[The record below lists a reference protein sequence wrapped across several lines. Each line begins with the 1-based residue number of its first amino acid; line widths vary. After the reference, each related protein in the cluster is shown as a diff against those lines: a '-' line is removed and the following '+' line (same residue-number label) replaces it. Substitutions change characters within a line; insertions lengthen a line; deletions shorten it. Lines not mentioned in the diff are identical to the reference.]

1 MIDVLNRIIR
11 AVRIRTDAVVLLAQ
25 GIEAVPSCK
34 DGVVL
39 AGTVVVGVQAIH
51 VVELLTV
58 VLILLEIGAQDHRLQ
73 RVHELA
79 AEGVVVHALLHRA
92 RRGHRLTHRAQM
104 VLVLVVERELVR
116 RAAGRRLGVAA
127 VEEVLV
133 DLAVP
138 HHQAA
143 AQQVV
148 RRVRALDLRRL
159 QLHLLPDRT
168 GDVRLGRVVHH
179 AQLLAR
185 RTVDVLRDAAVG
197 EVDLLGI
204 AAQVVG
210 IAIAYHL
217 PNYMVDIEGK
227 YRQFV

>member
-1 MIDVLNRIIR
+1 MLSG
-11 AVRIRTDAVVLLAQ
+11 A
-25 GIEAVPSCK
+25 
-34 DGVVL
+34 
-39 AGTVVVGVQAIH
+39 VVVGVQAKRA
-51 VVELLTV
+51 VELLAV
-58 VLILLEIGAQDHRLQ
+58 VLILLEVAVPHHHPQ

-79 AEGVVVHALLHRA
+79 AEGIVVHALLHRA

-133 DLAVP
+133 DLTVP

-148 RRVRALDLRRL
+148 RRVRVLDLRCL
-159 QLHLLPDRT
+159 QLHLLPDRA

-197 EVDLLGI
+197 EVDLLGV

-210 IAIAYHL
+210 IAIAIAYHL
-217 PNYMVDIEGK
+217 PSHMVDSEGK

>member
-1 MIDVLNRIIR
+1 
-11 AVRIRTDAVVLLAQ
+11 
-25 GIEAVPSCK
+25 
-34 DGVVL
+34 VL
-39 AGTVVVGVQAIH
+39 AGTVVVGVQAERA
-51 VVELLTV
+51 VELLAV
-58 VLILLEIGAQDHRLQ
+58 VLILLEVAVPYHHLQ

-148 RRVRALDLRRL
+148 RRVRALDIRLL
-159 QLHLLPDRT
+159 QLHMLPDRA
-168 GDVRLGRVVHH
+168 GDVRYGRIVHH
-179 AQLLAR
+179 AQLLSR
-185 RTVDVLRDAAVG
+185 RTVHVLRDAAVG
-197 EVDLLGI
+197 EVDLLGV

-217 PNYMVDIEGK
+217 PNYMVDSEGK

>member
-1 MIDVLNRIIR
+1 MLEV
-11 AVRIRTDAVVLLAQ
+11 
-25 GIEAVPSCK
+25 AVP
-34 DGVVL
+34 
-39 AGTVVVGVQAIH
+39 H
-51 VVELLTV
+51 
-58 VLILLEIGAQDHRLQ
+58 HHPQ

-79 AEGVVVHALLHRA
+79 AEGVVVHTLLHRA
-92 RRGHRLTHRAQM
+92 RRGHRLTDRAQM

-159 QLHLLPDRT
+159 QLHLLPDRA
-168 GDVRLGRVVHH
+168 GDVRRGRIVHH
-179 AQLLAR
+179 AQLLSR
-185 RTVDVLRDAAVG
+185 RTVHVLRDAAVG
-197 EVDLLGI
+197 EVDLLGV

-210 IAIAYHL
+210 IVIAYHL
-217 PNYMVDIEGK
+217 PSRMVDSEGK

>member
-1 MIDVLNRIIR
+1 MW
-11 AVRIRTDAVVLLAQ
+11 VVFLAQ
-25 GIEAVPSCK
+25 RIDPIPSCE

-39 AGTVVVGVQAIH
+39 AGAVVVGVQAERA
-51 VVELLTV
+51 VELLAV
-58 VLILLEIGAQDHRLQ
+58 VLVLLEIGAQDHRLQ
-73 RVHELA
+73 GVHELA

-116 RAAGRRLGVAA
+116 RAAGRRLGIAA

-197 EVDLLGI
+197 EVDLLGV
-204 AAQVVG
+204 AAHLSFIHLLTYLIVKNILITSCKILVV
-210 IAIAYHL
+210 Y
-217 PNYMVDIEGK
+217 K
-227 YRQFV
+227 

>member
-1 MIDVLNRIIR
+1 MWIDPI
-11 AVRIRTDAVVLLAQ
+11 
-25 GIEAVPSCK
+25 PSCQYR
-34 DGVVL
+34 VVL

-51 VVELLTV
+51 VVELLAV
-58 VLILLEIGAQDHRLQ
+58 VLVLLEIGAQDHRLQ
-73 RVHELA
+73 GVHELA
-79 AEGVVVHALLHRA
+79 AERVVVHALLHRA

-143 AQQVV
+143 AKQVV
-148 RRVRALDLRRL
+148 RGVRALDIRLL
-159 QLHLLPDRT
+159 QLDMLPDRA
-168 GDVRLGRVVHH
+168 GDVRRGRIMDH
-179 AQLLAR
+179 AQLLSR
-185 RTVDVLRDAAVG
+185 RTVHVLRDAAVG
-197 EVDLLGI
+197 EVDLLWV

-217 PNYMVDIEGK
+217 PSHMVDIEGK